1 MEFLNED
8 KRIWNDLT
16 DDEKGRL
23 LVAFHYG
30 KIIEVWDGETWRP
43 TRKKGEWV
51 SPFEEFRYIFRI
63 KPEPVKQ
70 VHWANDYENGLVAR
84 WHRSRD
90 IADLCSL
97 PTSDSPRRP
106 ARIAVIRREIVDGV
120 INYYK
125 EDV

>member
-70 VHWANDYENGLVAR
+70 VHWMNDFGEECGSI
-84 WHRSRD
+84 WHDNRDDLIGSR
-90 IADLCSL
+90 IEG
-97 PTSDSPRRP
+97 P
-106 ARIAVIRREIVDGV
+106 IAVIRREIVDGV
-120 INYYK
+120 VSYYK

>member
-1 MEFLNED
+1 MEFLNAD

-70 VHWANDYENGLVAR
+70 VHWCNDYKDGTFGWYAAR
-84 WHRSRD
+84 KDAEKAHEKG
-90 IADLCSL
+90 
-97 PTSDSPRRP
+97 
-106 ARIAVIRREIVDGV
+106 RIAVIRREIVDGV
-120 INYYK
+120 VSYYK

>member
-70 VHWANDYENGLVAR
+70 VHWANDYEYGFNGW
-84 WHRSRD
+84 WHPSRAE
-90 IADLCSL
+90 ADKG
-97 PTSDSPRRP
+97 
-106 ARIAVIRREIVDGV
+106 ANEYRIAVIRREIVDGV
-120 INYYK
+120 VSYYK

>member
-1 MEFLNED
+1 MEFLNGD

-70 VHWANDYENGLVAR
+70 VQWCNDYKDGRAV
-84 WHRSRD
+84 WHHSREA
-90 IADLCSL
+90 ADRTDLMRFGSVN
-97 PTSDSPRRP
+97 
-106 ARIAVIRREIVDGV
+106 RIAVIRREIVDGV
-120 INYYK
+120 VSYYK